1 MAKRKVEQTKRK
13 VGRPYKQI
21 NINVKEFMDMIKFI
35 KEHPIDRTK
44 GCRGDE
50 VPIPETGRA
59 YWNGALDQVLE
70 CLNYIH
76 NATPMTSARKVLH
89 DKKLEVYD
97 GDDRVAIYEY
107 IRTQIIEQNG
117 GSVKIYE

>member
-1 MAKRKVEQTKRK
+1 MAKVKPQKRK

-21 NINVKEFMDMIKFI
+21 NINVKEFVDMIKFI
-35 KEHPIDRTK
+35 KEHPVDRTG
-44 GCRGDE
+44 GCRDDD

-59 YWNGALDQVLE
+59 YWNEALDQVIE

-89 DKKLEVYD
+89 DKKLEVYN
-97 GDDRVAIYEY
+97 GDERVAIYEY
-107 IRTQIIEQNG
+107 VRQQIIEKNG
-117 GSVKIYE
+117 GSQKIYE